1 MLKHYHFL
9 VILHCFHRLLNS
21 NCSSCFH
28 IFPNKLVNRLTSN
41 LMGAI
46 HWGTLWVCFVDFMSF
61 PELWS
66 VKMFLQIIGKPLNRF
81 DLCVMC
87 KCEGWI
93 HWNTP
98 QVWLAFGY
106 TLLIPS
112 VSCPLVSRTVF
123 AHLQTNSSLWNSS
136 DLINSWSLC
145 WIHTLPLSPIGEAI
159 FVHLQAHCWSD
170 WHEIWWVNRWT
181 FFLSNCN
188 TYLWFL
194 VSNRYL
200 SECYR
205 YFICMFSIFSFNDIR
220 L

>member
-1 MLKHYHFL
+1 MLKHYKFL

-21 NCSSCFH
+21 NCSSCFNCSSYFH

-46 HWGTLWVCFVDFMSF
+46 HWGALWACFVDFMSF

-66 VKMFLQIIGKPLNRF
+66 VKMFLQIIGKPPNRF
-81 DLCVMC
+81 NLCVMC

-112 VSCPLVSRTVF
+112 VSCPLVSWTVF

-136 DLINSWSLC
+136 DLINSWSHSAEFTPFLC
-145 WIHTLPLSPIGEAI
+145 PLLVKRFLCICRHTADQIDMKFGGWTDELFFYQIATPIYD
-159 FVHLQAHCWSD
+159 F
-170 WHEIWWVNRWT
+170 
-181 FFLSNCN
+181 
-188 TYLWFL
+188 
-194 VSNRYL
+194 
-200 SECYR
+200 
-205 YFICMFSIFSFNDIR
+205 
-220 L
+220 